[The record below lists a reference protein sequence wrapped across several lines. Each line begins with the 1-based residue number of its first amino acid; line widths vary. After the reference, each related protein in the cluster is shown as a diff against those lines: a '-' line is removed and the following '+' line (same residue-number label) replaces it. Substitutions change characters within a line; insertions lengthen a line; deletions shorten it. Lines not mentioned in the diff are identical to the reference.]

1 MPIKKD
7 EPSQRR
13 WVEMQLVVPGTPEQV
28 WQAMAT
34 GPGNAA
40 WFTRAEI
47 EERVG
52 GTLRFIFGPGI
63 STEGEVTHWQPPQHF
78 GYVERG
84 WMEGAPPCFTELE
97 ITGRDGGKCL
107 VRMVHSLFTSDEK
120 WDDQLES
127 FESGWPGF
135 FAILKM
141 YLAHFAG
148 RTAGSFQAMGAARGT
163 ALEVWQGLLRGVGLH
178 GADRDEE
185 RTLAG
190 GAEDWRV
197 VVEGTQQDAKIR
209 TVLLRLAAPEQG
221 VALLAT
227 VDTGKSIRVSLST
240 FLYGENAPQ
249 RAEDSRRQWQAWMDA
264 RYAAVTTACE

>member
-7 EPSQRR
+7 ETAGKR

-34 GPGNAA
+34 GAGNGA
-40 WFTRAEI
+40 WFTKAEI

-52 GTLRFIFGPGI
+52 GSLRFIFGPEI
-63 STEGEVTHWQPPQHF
+63 FTSGEVTHWQPPHHF
-78 GYVERG
+78 GYVEHG

-107 VRMVHSLFTSDEK
+107 VRMVHSLFTSDEQ
-120 WDDQLES
+120 WDDQLEG

-135 FAILKM
+135 FAVLKI

-148 RTAGSFQAMGAARGT
+148 QPAGSFQAMGSAEGS
-163 ALEVWQGLLRGVGLH
+163 ALEVWQDLTRVLGLH

-185 RTLAG
+185 RTLTG
-190 GAEDWRV
+190 GPERWRAIVEDVR
-197 VVEGTQQDAKIR
+197 QDAKVR
-209 TVLLRLAAPEQG
+209 TVLFRLAAPEQG
-221 VALLAT
+221 VALLGT
-227 VDTGKSIRVSLST
+227 FDMGKSRRVSLST
-240 FLYGENAPQ
+240 FLYGPNAEE
-249 RAEDSRRQWQAWMDA
+249 RASESGPKWQAWMSE
-264 RYAAVTTACE
+264 RYAAVKSACE